1 MFKYINHFLPVN
13 FNCYFKSINK
23 VHSHSTRSSK
33 TNFFLP
39 RFNNKY
45 GLQSLSYQ
53 GSKLWT
59 ELPINLKDQSHLVRF
74 QAKLKDNLISDQL
87 IK

>member
-1 MFKYINHFLPVN
+1 MFKYINNCLPEN
-13 FNCYFKSINK
+13 FNCYFKRINK

-33 TNFFLP
+33 TIFFLP

-59 ELPINLKDQSHLVRF
+59 EELPVNLNKRPKPSCKVSGQTER
-74 QAKLKDNLISDQL
+74 
-87 IK
+87 

>member
-1 MFKYINHFLPVN
+1 MFEYTNSFIPVY
-13 FNCYFKSINK
+13 FDCCFKSITK
-23 VHSHSTRSSK
+23 IQSHSRYSK

-53 GSKLWT
+53 GSKLST
-59 ELPINLKDQSHLVRF
+59 ELPVNLKNQSHFVRF
-74 QAKLKDNLISDQL
+74 QGKLKDNLKNDKL